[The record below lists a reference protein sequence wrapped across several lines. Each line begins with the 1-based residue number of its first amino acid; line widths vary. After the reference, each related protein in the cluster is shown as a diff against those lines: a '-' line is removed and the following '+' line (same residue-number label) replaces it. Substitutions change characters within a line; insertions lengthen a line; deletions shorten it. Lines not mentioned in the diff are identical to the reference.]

1 MASILDRLT
10 AAFDAFKRGEP
21 LMPGALQ
28 PPQRSAIGGYISFP
42 GWDQIN
48 RDALNQSQND
58 QMPARTAM
66 TSYLVYRAVNAIA
79 QEASASVLQVVKRV
93 SEDEEE
99 VENHPFEVRWESP
112 NPYMGRSFLLQYWTF
127 QLLLTGEAYFY
138 IIPGANGIA
147 ELWPVPSWF
156 IAPKPD
162 PKLFIDG
169 YLWQPDPQRAA
180 IPIPKEYIVYS
191 RLPNPFDLRRGLS
204 PLASIM
210 TEVEGDIAMARWNRA
225 FFAKENA
232 IPSGLISVPRDT
244 LDTDM
249 QRIRQEIFDFFG
261 SGNRRIAV
269 ARSGDIEWKEF
280 GRSQKDM
287 EFLNGRQ
294 FTERAVLTAFGIPE
308 GYFAKDAT
316 RANSEGAKATFIE
329 NAVWPKLVMLAEDLN
344 SQMIDR
350 YYPGHRAV
358 FEDIR
363 PRNRAIELQEFTTLS
378 TVLTVDELR
387 ARFKYDAL
395 GDVRGL
401 MLLTEVQKQQPIIST
416 PADAAVQQAA
426 VAKEEAAG
434 PEPMTDKQLGDMIEK
449 RVDDEERGAADAQL
463 EAEMEEEGMKAE
475 LRRWERKALKAFKA
489 RGRAAVGFESDVIDA
504 DVAAEISTGLKSVS
518 SAEGVRSVFAPF
530 TKTVDVS
537 EMTPAERRIYR
548 NVQKVL
554 RASRDPMAAA
564 ILAEE
569 PVDITQMSAELRAAL
584 EPVLVE
590 AYVERFTALAQT
602 APPAIDIPAAGTF
615 AADWAK
621 LYTFDLVRGIS
632 TTTAKILQDAV
643 ATFMATP
650 GMTRRELEAL
660 IEPAFGRRRAS
671 LIAVTEATRAAQ
683 AATVQTQ
690 TILRNAGYPTT
701 RIWRTLNDE
710 LVCKV
715 CGPQNGKEEARW
727 TAPEPPAHPGCRCST
742 TLEFIG

>member
-1 MASILDRLT
+1 
-10 AAFDAFKRGEP
+10 
-21 LMPGALQ
+21 
-28 PPQRSAIGGYISFP
+28 
-42 GWDQIN
+42 
-48 RDALNQSQND
+48 
-58 QMPARTAM
+58 
-66 TSYLVYRAVNAIA
+66 
-79 QEASASVLQVVKRV
+79 
-93 SEDEEE
+93 
-99 VENHPFEVRWESP
+99 
-112 NPYMGRSFLLQYWTF
+112 
-127 QLLLTGEAYFY
+127 
-138 IIPGANGIA
+138 
-147 ELWPVPSWF
+147 
-156 IAPKPD
+156 
-162 PKLFIDG
+162 
-169 YLWQPDPQRAA
+169 
-180 IPIPKEYIVYS
+180 
-191 RLPNPFDLRRGLS
+191 
-204 PLASIM
+204 
-210 TEVEGDIAMARWNRA
+210 
-225 FFAKENA
+225 
-232 IPSGLISVPRDT
+232 
-244 LDTDM
+244 
-249 QRIRQEIFDFFG
+249 
-261 SGNRRIAV
+261 
-269 ARSGDIEWKEF
+269 
-280 GRSQKDM
+280 
-287 EFLNGRQ
+287 
-294 FTERAVLTAFGIPE
+294 
-308 GYFAKDAT
+308 
-316 RANSEGAKATFIE
+316 
-329 NAVWPKLVMLAEDLN
+329 
-344 SQMIDR
+344 
-350 YYPGHRAV
+350 
-358 FEDIR
+358 
-363 PRNRAIELQEFTTLS
+363 
-378 TVLTVDELR
+378 
-387 ARFKYDAL
+387 
-395 GDVRGL
+395 
-401 MLLTEVQKQQPIIST
+401 
-416 PADAAVQQAA
+416 
-426 VAKEEAAG
+426 
-434 PEPMTDKQLGDMIEK
+434 
-449 RVDDEERGAADAQL
+449 
-463 EAEMEEEGMKAE
+463 MKAE
-475 LRRWERKALKAFKA
+475 LRRWERKALKAVKA

-690 TILRNAGYPTT
+690 TILRNAGYQTT
-701 RIWRTLNDE
+701 RIWRALNDE

-715 CGPQNGKEEARW
+715 CGPQDGKEEARW